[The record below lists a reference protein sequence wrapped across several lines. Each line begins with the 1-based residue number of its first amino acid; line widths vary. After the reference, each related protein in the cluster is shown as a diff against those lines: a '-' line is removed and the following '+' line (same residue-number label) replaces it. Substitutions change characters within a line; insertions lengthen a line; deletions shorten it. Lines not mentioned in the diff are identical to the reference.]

1 MDKNEFENPK
11 ETSRIEAFSDGV
23 FAIAITLLILEI
35 HVPAATDK
43 ETLLSSLLHEWTSFL
58 ALLIGFFT
66 LLVCWI
72 NHHYMFTMI
81 HKSNSVLLL
90 LNGFKLLVVTITP
103 FATALLA
110 KNIQTN
116 WEAAAVSAYGF
127 NFALMGCAM
136 TGIWLYAKRQG
147 FIKTDSERKLQ
158 AATRLYIFA
167 SLFSTFIW
175 IMSYISLIGC
185 LVLFCLMFAIFVF
198 PERMVSL
205 QLNRAVKH
213 QKMPL
218 PVYDAL
224 QQNS

>member
-1 MDKNEFENPK
+1 MDEKEYSNQK
-11 ETSRIEAFSDGV
+11 ETLRIEAFSDAV

-35 HVPAATDK
+35 HVPEANDK
-43 ETLLSSLLHEWTSFL
+43 ESLLNSLLHEWTSFL

-72 NHHYMFTMI
+72 NHHYMFSMI

-116 WEAAAVSAYGF
+116 WEQAAVSTYCF
-127 NFALMGCAM
+127 NFTLMGYAM
-136 TGIWLYAKRQG
+136 TGIWLYSKKQG
-147 FIKTDSERKLQ
+147 FIKAGSESKLK

-167 SLFSTFIW
+167 SIFSTLIW
-175 IMSYISLIGC
+175 LMSYISIIGC
-185 LVLFCLMFAIFVF
+185 MVLFCIMFAVFVF

-205 QLNRAVKH
+205 QLHRTARQRKVV
-213 QKMPL
+213 L
-218 PVYDAL
+218 SA
-224 QQNS
+224 SA

>member
-1 MDKNEFENPK
+1 MDKKEFENEK
-11 ETSRIEAFSDGV
+11 ETSRIEAFSDAV

-35 HVPAATDK
+35 HVPTANNK
-43 ETLLSSLLHEWTSFL
+43 ETLLHSLLHEWTSFL

-72 NHHYMFTMI
+72 NHHYMFSMI
-81 HKSNSVLLL
+81 HRSNSMLLL

-116 WEAAAVSAYGF
+116 WQAAAVSVYGF
-127 NFALMGCAM
+127 NFALMGYAM
-136 TGIWLYAKRQG
+136 TGIWLYAKKQG
-147 FIKTDSERKLQ
+147 FMKTGSERTLR

-167 SLFSTFIW
+167 SLFSTLIW

-185 LVLFCLMFAIFVF
+185 LILFCLMFIIFVF
-198 PERMVSL
+198 PERIVSL
-205 QLNRAVKH
+205 QLHTITKH
-213 QKMPL
+213 RKIPL
-218 PVYDAL
+218 PANV
-224 QQNS
+224 